1 MTDEETP
8 LFLRHVRG
16 SRCSLCLSDSGGE
29 MYFCGARCLCVWAV
43 LLATRPDLTDKS
55 MSEKLSLLAS
65 TRERFDFK
73 SIAELARW
81 AVENAFGP
89 KRF

>member
-1 MTDEETP
+1 
-8 LFLRHVRG
+8 
-16 SRCSLCLSDSGGE
+16 
-29 MYFCGARCLCVWAV
+29 
-43 LLATRPDLTDKS
+43 